1 MSRVAA
7 VTVAVAACDRPE
19 GVARCLDGVL
29 GGELLPAE
37 LIVVDQSRDDAVELV
52 VRRVGRTD
60 LAVRYVRQPRTGLS
74 DSRNAA
80 VAHASQP
87 VVAFTDDDCVPHP
100 HWLAAVA
107 AAFSAAD
114 APAALTGRVL
124 PLGEERPGTFVV
136 SPRAGTERIDFRG
149 RTIPWRVGTGGNFA
163 ARREWLER
171 IGPFDPRLGAG
182 SPGKAAED
190 ADLLYRLL
198 RAGATVRYE
207 PAAVVYHERQ
217 TEAQRLASRAGYG
230 FGIGAFCGL
239 WLRRGDW
246 FAVRLLLGWL
256 GLQTGLLLKAGLGGN
271 RLLARQRWLSLGGG
285 ARGLVYGLG
294 LRDR

>member
-1 MSRVAA
+1 VSRVAA
-7 VTVAVAACDRPE
+7 VTAAVAACDRPD
-19 GVARCLDGVL
+19 GVARCLDGL
-29 GGELLPAE
+29 LAGELLPAE
-37 LIVVDQSRDDAVELV
+37 LIVVDQSRDDAVEKV

-60 LAVRYVRQPRTGLS
+60 IAVRYVRQPRTGLS

-100 HWLAAVA
+100 RWLLAVSTAFAAP
-107 AAFSAAD
+107 D
-114 APAALTGRVL
+114 GPEALTGRVL

-171 IGPFDPRLGAG
+171 IGPFDSRLGAG

-198 RAGATVRYE
+198 LAGATVRYD
-207 PAAVVYHERQ
+207 PDAIVYHERQ

-246 FAVRLLLGWL
+246 YAARLMLGWV
-256 GLQTGLLLKAGLGGN
+256 GLQAGLLVKAGLRGN
-271 RLLARQRWLSLGGG
+271 RFLARQRRLSLGGG
-285 ARGLVYGLG
+285 VRGLAYGLR
-294 LRDR
+294 LSDR